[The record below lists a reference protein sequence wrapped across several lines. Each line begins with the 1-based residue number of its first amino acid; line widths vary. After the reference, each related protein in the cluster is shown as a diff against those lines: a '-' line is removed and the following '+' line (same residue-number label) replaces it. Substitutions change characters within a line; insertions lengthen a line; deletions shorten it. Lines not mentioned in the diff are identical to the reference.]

1 MASAERLTAWRNKY
15 EEVNPLAFEGL
26 SDRLEAAFKRLRS
39 KGSLTEKDVR
49 DAMREVRMALLE
61 ADVSFKVARDF
72 TSQVTERAIGAA
84 VMESLTPA
92 QMVVKIVHEE
102 LVALMGGTRSRLTQA
117 SHGPTVVMMC
127 GLQGSGKTTHSAKIA
142 LMLKNQG
149 HRPLLAACDI
159 YRPAAIQQLQVVG
172 EKAGVPVF
180 EMGTDTSP
188 VTIASEALK
197 LARDQGYDYVFLDT
211 AGRLHI
217 DEALMQE
224 LKDIKGAVRP
234 HEILLVVDAMT
245 GQDAVNVATSFNEA
259 LGIDGLVLTK
269 TDSDTRGGAALSARA
284 VTGKPI
290 KFVGTGEKL
299 GDLDVFHPER
309 MAQRILGMGD
319 VLSLIEK
326 AETMLDEKKAA
337 EMEEKLLKNKFDMN
351 DLLEQFRQLRK
362 MGSVKDIL
370 GMIPGLGKQVRDV
383 DIDERQFDR
392 VQALILSMTPQERR
406 KPDIIN
412 PSRKRRIAAGAGQQV
427 EDVNRLLA
435 QFRQMQKMMKQV
447 GGNGKPGRGAMRGM
461 MEQFR

>member
-1 MASAERLTAWRNKY
+1 
-15 EEVNPLAFEGL
+15 VNPLAFEGL

-39 KGSLTEKDVR
+39 KGSLNEKDVR

-72 TSQVTERAIGAA
+72 TSQVTERAIGSS

-142 LMLKNQG
+142 LLLKNQG
-149 HRPLLAACDI
+149 HRPLLAACDV
-159 YRPAAIQQLQVVG
+159 YRPAAVKQLQVVG

-180 EMGTDTSP
+180 EMGTDESP
-188 VTIASEALK
+188 VKIAEEALK

-217 DEALMQE
+217 DEQLMQE
-224 LKDIKGAVRP
+224 LKDIKAAVRP

-245 GQDAVNVATSFNEA
+245 GQDAVNVASSFNEA

-337 EMEEKLLKNKFDMN
+337 ELEEKMLKNKFDMN

-362 MGSVKDIL
+362 MGGMKDIL
-370 GMIPGLGKQVRDV
+370 AMLPGMGKQLRDV
-383 DIDERQFDR
+383 DIDEKQFDK

-406 KPDIIN
+406 RPDIIN

-435 QFRQMQKMMKQV
+435 QFRQMQKMMKQM
-447 GGNGKPGRGAMRGM
+447 GGGRPGKGQMRGM